1 MGGDFG
7 PSVAAPAALSV
18 LAQQPDLQFL
28 LIGDEQEIKPYLQS
42 ASRDNLSR
50 IDILHTPDK
59 LSNLIKPENALRGHK
74 NSSMYL
80 AVDQVRQK
88 HAQACVSAGNTG
100 ALMLIG
106 RHLLKTIPGIIRP
119 AMLAGIPT
127 PDMDR
132 QAFLLDVGAHINST
146 AEELVQ
152 FAMMGAV
159 LASTEQGKLPRVG
172 LLNIGSEEYK
182 GTEHIKEAGLALEKL
197 KELHYIGF
205 IEANRIYAG
214 DADVI
219 VCDGFTGNVTIKT
232 SAGVV
237 SLIQELLR
245 QTIMS
250 SQWNRLLGLLA
261 KPLLRSLQQSMDP
274 ARFNGASILGLQ
286 GIVIKSHGNAGVSGF
301 TTAIQQA
308 DREITAN
315 VHERISAH
323 VANYKRDF

>member
-18 LAQQPDLQFL
+18 LAQQSDVQLL
-28 LIGDEQEIKPYLQS
+28 LIGDEQEIKLHLQS
-42 ASRDNLSR
+42 VSKNHLSR
-50 IDILHTPDK
+50 IEILHTPDK

-80 AVDQVRQK
+80 AVDQVNQK

-106 RHLLKTIPGIIRP
+106 RHLLKSIPGIIRP
-119 AMLAGIPT
+119 AMLAEIPT
-127 PDMDR
+127 PTAGR
-132 QAFLLDVGAHINST
+132 QAYLLDVGAHINST
-146 AEELVQ
+146 AEELIQ
-152 FAMMGAV
+152 FAMMGAI
-159 LASTEQGKLPRVG
+159 LASTDTDTLPRVG

-197 KELHYIGF
+197 DRLNYIGF

-237 SLIQELLR
+237 NLIQELLR
-245 QTIMS
+245 QTIKS
-250 SQWNRLLGLLA
+250 SLRNRLLGLLA
-261 KPLLRSLQQSMDP
+261 QPLLRNLQRSMDP

-286 GIVIKSHGNAGVSGF
+286 GIIIKSHGNAGVRGF
-301 TTAIQQA
+301 TSAIQQA
-308 DREITAN
+308 DREITAS
-315 VHERISAH
+315 VHERIAAH
-323 VANYKRDF
+323 VAN